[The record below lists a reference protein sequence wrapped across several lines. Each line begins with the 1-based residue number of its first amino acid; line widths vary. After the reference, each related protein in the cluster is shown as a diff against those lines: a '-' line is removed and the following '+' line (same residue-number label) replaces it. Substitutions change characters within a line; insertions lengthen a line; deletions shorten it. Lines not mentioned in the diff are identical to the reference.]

1 MTDQHEQVM
10 PRGRR
15 CAPAAVVA
23 LVVIVGGIG
32 GSLSASSTRAQSP
45 PWQTTVVSLSPSA
58 PLAPPTVER
67 TPAPMPRDAVAAPP
81 PPPYAAAAPAPAVPV
96 VLAPGS
102 GLKFKPGSVP
112 RFPTRLPP
120 PRAAPDAVPPYVTGA
135 IAPTAAA
142 GATAAVPAAAAAG
155 APAAPPKADPVPAP
169 TPAPIVIRRPAT
181 AGREDGDL
189 VEQYC
194 AQVGDI
200 AGRTRTE
207 LERRSIVDMTEQ
219 LDKRISLLEQKTAE
233 HKSWLAKR
241 EQFLANAQESLVRIY
256 TRMKSEAAA
265 SQLAAMDE
273 TSAAAIVAKMEP
285 KMASSILSDM
295 DPVKAARLT
304 SIIAGAAEIVP
315 PTTIPERSGTV
326 R

>member
-1 MTDQHEQVM
+1 MSDLHDPIM
-10 PRGRR
+10 LRARR
-15 CAPAAVVA
+15 HAPAAAGTIVA
-23 LVVIVGGIG
+23 LAVAAGVAGGV
-32 GSLSASSTRAQSP
+32 LLAASATAQSP

-58 PLAPPTVER
+58 PLAPPV
-67 TPAPMPRDAVAAPP
+67 PRDAASAAPLP
-81 PPPYAAAAPAPAVPV
+81 PPATAAPVAVVPLV
-96 VLAPGS
+96 PAPGS

-112 RFPTRLPP
+112 RYPARLPP
-120 PRAAPDAVPPYVTGA
+120 AGLAPAAVAPNVTGA
-135 IAPTAAA
+135 IAP
-142 GATAAVPAAAAAG
+142 AAAAG
-155 APAAPPKADPVPAP
+155 AAAAAPSAAAAAPPAAPPAKADAAPSAP
-169 TPAPIVIRRPAT
+169 TAAPIVIRRPAT
-181 AGREDGDL
+181 AGREDEDL

-207 LERRSIVDMTEQ
+207 VERRSIVDMTEQ

-233 HKSWLAKR
+233 HKAWLAKR

-265 SQLAAMDE
+265 PQLAAMDE

-285 KMASSILSDM
+285 KMASAILSDM

-304 SIIAGAAEIVP
+304 SIIAGAAEIAP
-315 PTTIPERSGTV
+315 AAPTPERSGTV